1 MKKILALAIA
11 IVMMMAIAVPAF
23 AATETITG
31 GKEDGSKTEIVTL
44 TTREDNSDPTW
55 YTVTIPA
62 SQEIYWEATTT
73 DIEYTIN
80 SQLATDDLVKVSVAD
95 ADGAYLMTKD
105 GSNATLAYVIA
116 DDDKVYTASA
126 EVVVDEKDTVTINT
140 TGANWAGVPVDTYSD
155 ILTFTAEIV

>member
-23 AATETITG
+23 AAVEGGANAGNDTIIETLTT
-31 GKEDGSKTEIVTL
+31 KEDG
-44 TTREDNSDPTW
+44 SDPTW

-95 ADGAYLMTKD
+95 ADGSYVMTKD